1 MGIEYTYNNVA
12 PPERIVREA
21 GEYSFT
27 VVDWTRKVAKSS
39 GNEMIELQL
48 EIDGGGKAFENLVFT
63 KKAHWK
69 LDQFLN
75 SIFATKPLAK
85 GQKLVFDDEILTGS
99 RGRATFIKTNFTGR
113 DGQEKFKNEIAEFLA
128 IPAGDAPE
136 GGDPF

>member
-1 MGIEYTYNNVA
+1 MAIKYTYNNVA
-12 PPERIVREA
+12 PPERIVRES

-39 GNEMIELQL
+39 GNEMIELQM
-48 EIDGGGKAFENLVFT
+48 EIDGGGKAYENLVFA

-75 SIFATKPLAK
+75 SIFATKPLTK
-85 GQKLVFDDEILTGS
+85 GQDLTFDEEILTGA
-99 RGRATFIKTNFTGR
+99 RGRATFIKANFTGR
-113 DGQEKFKNEIAEFLA
+113 DGKEKFKNEVAEFLA

-136 GGDPF
+136 GDDPF